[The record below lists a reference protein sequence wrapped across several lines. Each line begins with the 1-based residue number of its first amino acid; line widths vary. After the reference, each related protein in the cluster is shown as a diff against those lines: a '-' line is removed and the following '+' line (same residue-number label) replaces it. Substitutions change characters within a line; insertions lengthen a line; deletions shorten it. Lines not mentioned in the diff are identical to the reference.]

1 MKTIIILAIFTFVY
15 VANAQEQV
23 KVYKVEKTNEEE
35 RSFKNNR
42 IGATYSMLSG
52 YGLTYLRQLD
62 DKFSI
67 KGQLFGFGKY
77 NSDPEEYYNNYLV
90 ISVGTE
96 LQYNLVAYNTNRLYG
111 LVGLNYIFKYD
122 DYTSYVLNENEY
134 NLGLG
139 IGFETFFFSNIT
151 LAIDG
156 GYFGRLNYSN
166 TDYNDGEIDKSGSI
180 IFGLGVG
187 VSLYYNF

>member
-1 MKTIIILAIFTFVY
+1 MKIILIFAILIFTNTVQS
-15 VANAQEQV
+15 QEI
-23 KVYKVEKTNEEE
+23 NETLKPKED
-35 RSFKNNR
+35 KNKLLNNR
-42 IGATYSMLSG
+42 VGVTYSMLSG

-96 LQYNLVAYNTNRLYG
+96 LQYNLVAYNTNRVYG
-111 LVGLNYIFKYD
+111 LVGVNYYFKYD

-166 TDYNDGEIDKSGSI
+166 TDYIVGELLDKSSSI
-180 IFGLGVG
+180 VFGLGVG

>member
-1 MKTIIILAIFTFVY
+1 MKIILIFAILIFTNTVQS
-15 VANAQEQV
+15 QEI
-23 KVYKVEKTNEEE
+23 NETLKPKED
-35 RSFKNNR
+35 KNKLLNNR
-42 IGATYSMLSG
+42 VGVTYSMLSG

-67 KGQLFGFGKY
+67 KEQLFSFGKY

-96 LQYNLVAYNTNRLYG
+96 LQYNLVAYNTNRVYG
-111 LVGLNYIFKYD
+111 LVGVNYYFKYD

-166 TDYNDGEIDKSGSI
+166 TDYIVGELLDKSSSI
-180 IFGLGVG
+180 VFGLGVG